1 SPDDCKYLGR
11 TWGGRFRCRQRVLGT
26 RLPSCRGSQV
36 VLHEKYTGASLH
48 FVSVATGHRVRWIA
62 VWVLVVA
69 WFVAQAVNVGGNAVH
84 LILLVAIGLLV
95 YELLAED
102 ARRLS
107 WPCARREL
115 PADVAA
121 LRGPIRS
128 GDDP

>member
-1 SPDDCKYLGR
+1 M
-11 TWGGRFRCRQRVLGT
+11 
-26 RLPSCRGSQV
+26 
-36 VLHEKYTGASLH
+36 VLHQKYTGASLH

-102 ARRLS
+102 A
-107 WPCARREL
+107 
-115 PADVAA
+115 PAT
-121 LRGPIRS
+121 
-128 GDDP
+128 